1 MTKQLLPEVNIGMIG
16 HVDHGKT
23 TLTHALTGKW
33 TMIHSEE
40 LKRGITI
47 KLGYADADIKKDGKV
62 IRRVSFVDAPGHE
75 TLMAVMIS
83 GAAIMDGAILVIA
96 ANEPCPQPQ
105 TQEHL
110 MALKVMG
117 IKNIIVVQNK
127 IDLLTKEK
135 AIENYQA
142 IKKFVEDILGF
153 EVPVIPVSAQ
163 KKINIDALID
173 AIQKYIPTPKR
184 DLTKDP
190 LLLIARSFDI
200 NKPGKEIKKL
210 IGGVLGGAIS
220 QGIFKVGDEV
230 EVKPGRKIKKKGGQ
244 VEWLPVK
251 TKIAGI
257 ASGNILVK
265 EKGPGGTVAIS
276 TTLDPAVT
284 KSDAFVGNIVGKPGK
299 LPPVWKI
306 LEIESNLFGWV
317 VGVREKIKIEPIKP
331 HEPLMLSIGTATTLG
346 IPQSVG
352 KKIKLSLRRPI
363 CANKGDKVAI
373 GRQVKNRWRLIGY
386 GVVI

>member
-1 MTKQLLPEVNIGMIG
+1 MGKELLPEVNIGLIG

-47 KLGYADADIKKDGKV
+47 KLGYADCDIKKDGKV
-62 IRRVSFVDAPGHE
+62 VRRVSFVDAPGHE

-83 GAAIMDGAILVIA
+83 GAAIMDGAILVVA

-127 IDLLTKEK
+127 IDLLPKEK
-135 AIENYQA
+135 TLENYKA
-142 IKKFVEDILGF
+142 IKNFVESILGF

-163 KKINIDALID
+163 KNINVDALID

-190 LLLIARSFDI
+190 ILLVARSFDI
-200 NKPGKEIKKL
+200 NKPGAEISKL
-210 IGGVLGGAIS
+210 TGGVLGGAIS
-220 QGIFKVGDEV
+220 QGVFKVGDEI
-230 EVKPGRKIKKKGGQ
+230 EIRPGRKIEKKGRL

-251 TKIAGI
+251 TKIKGI
-257 ASGNILVK
+257 ASGGILVK

-276 TTLDPAVT
+276 TNLDPAIT
-284 KSDAFVGNIVGKPGK
+284 KSDAFVGNLLGKPGK
-299 LPPVWKI
+299 LPPVI
-306 LEIESNLFGWV
+306 HTLNIELHLFDYV
-317 VGVREKIKIEPIKP
+317 VGAREKIKIEPIKQ
-331 HEPLMLSIGTATTLG
+331 HEPLMLSLGTATTLG
-346 IPQSVG
+346 IAQSAG
-352 KKIKLSLRRPI
+352 KTAKLSLRRPV
-363 CANKGDKVAI
+363 CAKKGDKVAI
-373 GRQVKNRWRLIGY
+373 GRQVKNRWRLIGF
-386 GVVI
+386 GIVL

>member
-1 MTKQLLPEVNIGMIG
+1 MGKQLLPEVNIGLIG

-47 KLGYADADIKKDGKV
+47 KLGYADADLKKDGKV
-62 IRRVSFVDAPGHE
+62 VRRVSFVDAPGHE

-110 MALKVMG
+110 MALKIMG

-127 IDLLTKEK
+127 IDLLTKQK
-135 AIENYQA
+135 ALENHQA
-142 IKKFVEDILGF
+142 IKKFVESVLGF

-163 KKINIDALID
+163 KNINIDALTD

-200 NKPGKEIKKL
+200 NKPGTEIKKL
-210 IGGVLGGAIS
+210 TGGVLGGAIS
-220 QGIFKVGDEV
+220 QGIFKVGDGIEI
-230 EVKPGRKIKKKGGQ
+230 KPGRKIEKKGGQ
-244 VEWLPVK
+244 VEWSSVQ
-251 TKIAGI
+251 TQITGI
-257 ASGNILVK
+257 ASGGALVK

-276 TTLDPAVT
+276 TNLDPAIT
-284 KSDAFVGNIVGKPGK
+284 KSDAFVGNLVGKPGK
-299 LPPVWKI
+299 LPQVFHI
-306 LEIESNLFGWV
+306 LNIEMHLFDWV
-317 VGVREKIKIEPIKP
+317 VGAREKIKIEPIKQ
-331 HEPLMLSIGTATTLG
+331 HEPLMLSLGTATTLG
-346 IPQSVG
+346 IPQSGG
-352 KKIKLSLRRPI
+352 KNVKLNLRRPV
-363 CANKGDKVAI
+363 CAQKGDKVAI
-373 GRQVKNRWRLIGY
+373 GRQVKNRWRLIGF
-386 GVVI
+386 GVVL